1 MAATTEDQLLSLIV
15 DTQSNNEIIRKQ
27 AEQHLSG
34 AERNPA
40 YLLSLI
46 AIASHSN
53 VALENRQ
60 SALLLG
66 RTWIEKY
73 WNPADQENAP
83 GHGLVILDDQ
93 SKEQIRN
100 TMFKLATSE
109 DCDRKIRSV
118 ASYVV
123 TKIAVNDF
131 PHQWP
136 SLLPT
141 LLHIIPNAS
150 DQQLNGAL
158 KVLSDLVEDALTEEQ
173 FFLVARDIL
182 KVVYDVA
189 ISEAR
194 KPVLRAM
201 AISIFRETF
210 DIMEMIKQDHGNEVK
225 EFADEAL
232 KLWLP
237 LFLNLIK
244 RTIPIRNIDSND
256 DHRRGIIALKLQ
268 VVKTLMKI
276 RLVFP
281 KLLLPQ
287 TIVFFS
293 ATWAELNLLKEEYQS
308 WRLEDADGLP
318 YTLDFLVLEELD
330 FLQSCLKAP
339 LVQKELEL
347 QLQEYSKIS
356 ESEWVFNVMKLAVY
370 YAQITKEEEDLWD
383 IDVNLFLAE
392 EISVTTN
399 YTARTACADLLI
411 KLGEWLHQA
420 ALEGLLIFSQR
431 LFSAPDST
439 WRMREAA
446 LYLLT
451 QLLNDFM
458 DIGKIVA
465 PEIIGAC
472 FGLIE
477 YAISRNDEPLLR
489 ARGYLIAGIVV
500 QSIPDMSLD
509 FLTKTIKS
517 INSDESEVVKVSCIK
532 SIQGWVKDRSV
543 PEHQLL
549 IISAISEY
557 LYSKDMTELADA
569 DDLLV
574 TLVETL
580 RASINIDP
588 CITVGDSPVLDLL
601 FQLAKHGAAN
611 FQMTMLVTE
620 TFEDIVKKFS
630 GTDLFT
636 QLCLKVLPSLTGA
649 FDVGKIT
656 GDSPLVELATELLA
670 VLTENGSKPLP
681 SGYVA
686 ASLPKLICLLMATSE
701 GGILR
706 AGAETVKFMLMHD
719 HPQVFAWHD
728 EHNKSGL
735 EVCLI
740 LIDKLLSPSVEDN
753 AASEV
758 GGLAAELVEK
768 AGRERLG
775 PYLEQ
780 LLRAVASR
788 LASAEAPSF
797 IQSLILVFARLS
809 LTGERD
815 VVDFLSQIEIN
826 GLNGLQV
833 VMSKWLENSINFA
846 GYSEIRQNV
855 IALSKL
861 YSLNDSRLAQIMVR
875 GDQIIPASDII
886 VTRSRAKTNPVKYT
900 IVPAPIKILKVLIEE
915 FLSASGHLNKVSL
928 GAIAAAADE
937 EEEKDEWE
945 DVPTSLDL
953 SNPSVKADLMTF
965 AEANYT
971 RQRDDE
977 TQAYLTEF
985 FLRTV
990 RENIGGFS
998 NWYTALTAEEQ
1009 DKLKEI
1015 AREAGVQPTTNQPSE
1030 QDVTFGI
1037 EKDVDFSN
1045 RIKPT
1050 DSNCLQPGV
1059 SKTTPAHGLDSPI
1072 KLPHLSSTLKAAS
1085 HTKNEA
1091 ISNYNVVFAA
1101 ASLKSAAALIPQACE
1116 MARWQRNNV
1125 HFLIMGRD
1133 DIPMNTLKSFN
1144 GIGENCKVKFHNA
1157 RPDFSMCSSNTRMKS
1172 SVLSAFKEV
1181 NKFLKPEA
1189 ILVDASRKEE
1199 LWFREWIK
1207 SKAPDIEI
1215 TIIELPE
1222 NAEEKLKWTSLLDAK
1237 SLSAWNQVSVEIII
1251 HPQPSATGS
1260 LVRLLESLKKA
1271 DYFSSKPPHLTI
1283 ELPHNIEEQ
1292 TSHYLNEFKWP
1303 PFNNPSQG
1311 NLLTLH
1317 HRIPQYDL
1325 TPEENSIRLLE
1336 SFWPSDPFGSQVL
1349 VLSTQAEV
1357 SPLFFHYLKYLILEY
1372 KFSSEGSEKQD
1383 SLLGIS
1389 LDLPSSYLNDTTSF
1403 EAPKINKREF
1413 LPFLWQAPNS
1423 NACLFFADKW
1433 IELHD
1438 FVSRSLNSQ
1447 HTLPAS
1453 NNPATSVKY
1462 VSKTFPSWLEYI
1474 LQLARLRGYMTLYPN
1489 FGNKFSLLTIHNELY
1504 RVPEEY
1510 KPDLESESSFSSDSN
1525 GGSKKYL
1532 SLKRKEN
1539 PLIVDSLFSSLLA
1552 QGKLPDISD
1561 LLMISWDGE
1570 ELDASKLDTLTTN
1583 YQNLFRKETGG
1594 CTEEVSKKQ
1603 VEFSAGDLFCLKD
1616 EKHLMQPQLKG

>member
-15 DTQSNNEIIRKQ
+15 DTQSANKIIRKQ
-27 AEQHLSG
+27 AEQHLSR

-40 YLLSLI
+40 YPLSLI

-60 SALLLG
+60 SALLLT
-66 RTWIEKY
+66 RTWVEKY
-73 WNPADQENAP
+73 WNPADQEDAP
-83 GHGLVILDDQ
+83 DHGLVLLDDH

-109 DCDRKIRSV
+109 ICDRKIRNV

-136 SLLPT
+136 CLLPT

-150 DQQLNGAL
+150 DQQLSGAL

-173 FFLVARDIL
+173 FFLVARNIL
-182 KVVYDVA
+182 KVVFDIA

-194 KPVLRAM
+194 KPVLRAL
-201 AISIFRETF
+201 AISIFRGTF
-210 DIMEMIKQDHGNEVK
+210 DIMEMVKQDHGNEVK
-225 EFADEAL
+225 GFADEAL

-244 RTIPIRNIDSND
+244 ASLPIRNTDNSH
-256 DHRRGIIALKLQ
+256 DHRRGIVALKLQ
-268 VVKTLMKI
+268 VIKTLMKI
-276 RLVFP
+276 RSVFP

-287 TIVFFS
+287 TIVLFS
-293 ATWAELNLLKEEYQS
+293 ATWAELNILKEEYQLMYVENDEQG
-308 WRLEDADGLP
+308 RLEDADGLP

-339 LVQKELEL
+339 PVQKELGL
-347 QLQEYSKIS
+347 QLQQYSKIS
-356 ESEWVFNVMKLAVY
+356 DSVWVLDVMKLAVY

-392 EISVTTN
+392 EVSVTTN
-399 YTARTACADLLI
+399 YSARTACGDLLI

-420 ALEGLLIFSQR
+420 ALEGLLVFSQR
-431 LFSAPDST
+431 LFSASDST

-472 FGLIE
+472 FELIE
-477 YAISRNDEPLLR
+477 YAISRNEEPLLR
-489 ARGYLIAGIVV
+489 ARGYLVAGIVV

-509 FLTKTIKS
+509 LLSRTVKS

-543 PEHQLL
+543 TEHQLL
-549 IISAISEY
+549 IISAVSEY

-588 CITVGDSPVLDLL
+588 YITVGDSPVLDLL

-670 VLTENGSKPLP
+670 VLTENGSEPLP

-719 HPQVFAWHD
+719 HQQVFAWND
-728 EHNKSGL
+728 EQNKSGL

-768 AGRERLG
+768 AGGERLG

-788 LASAEAPSF
+788 LATAEAPSF

-826 GLNGLQV
+826 RLNGLQV
-833 VMSKWLENSINFA
+833 VISKWLENSINFA
-846 GYSEIRQNV
+846 GYDEIRQNV
-855 IALSKL
+855 IALSKI
-861 YSLNDSRLAQIMVR
+861 YSLNDSRLARIMVR

-886 VTRSRAKTNPVKYT
+886 VTRSRAKANPVKYT

-915 FLSASGHLNKVSL
+915 FLSASGHLNTVSSE
-928 GAIAAAADE
+928 AIAAAADE
-937 EEEKDEWE
+937 DDDKDEWE
-945 DVPTSLDL
+945 DVPNSLDL
-953 SNPSVKADLMTF
+953 SNSSIKADLMTF

-985 FLRTV
+985 FLRTI

-998 NWYTALTAEEQ
+998 NWYTALTAKEQ

-1015 AREAGVQPTTNQPSE
+1015 AREGGVQ
-1030 QDVTFGI
+1030 V
-1037 EKDVDFSN
+1037 
-1045 RIKPT
+1045 
-1050 DSNCLQPGV
+1050 
-1059 SKTTPAHGLDSPI
+1059 
-1072 KLPHLSSTLKAAS
+1072 
-1085 HTKNEA
+1085 
-1091 ISNYNVVFAA
+1091 
-1101 ASLKSAAALIPQACE
+1101 
-1116 MARWQRNNV
+1116 
-1125 HFLIMGRD
+1125 
-1133 DIPMNTLKSFN
+1133 
-1144 GIGENCKVKFHNA
+1144 
-1157 RPDFSMCSSNTRMKS
+1157 
-1172 SVLSAFKEV
+1172 
-1181 NKFLKPEA
+1181 
-1189 ILVDASRKEE
+1189 
-1199 LWFREWIK
+1199 
-1207 SKAPDIEI
+1207 
-1215 TIIELPE
+1215 
-1222 NAEEKLKWTSLLDAK
+1222 
-1237 SLSAWNQVSVEIII
+1237 
-1251 HPQPSATGS
+1251 
-1260 LVRLLESLKKA
+1260 
-1271 DYFSSKPPHLTI
+1271 
-1283 ELPHNIEEQ
+1283 
-1292 TSHYLNEFKWP
+1292 
-1303 PFNNPSQG
+1303 
-1311 NLLTLH
+1311 
-1317 HRIPQYDL
+1317 
-1325 TPEENSIRLLE
+1325 
-1336 SFWPSDPFGSQVL
+1336 
-1349 VLSTQAEV
+1349 
-1357 SPLFFHYLKYLILEY
+1357 
-1372 KFSSEGSEKQD
+1372 
-1383 SLLGIS
+1383 
-1389 LDLPSSYLNDTTSF
+1389 
-1403 EAPKINKREF
+1403 
-1413 LPFLWQAPNS
+1413 
-1423 NACLFFADKW
+1423 
-1433 IELHD
+1433 
-1438 FVSRSLNSQ
+1438 
-1447 HTLPAS
+1447 
-1453 NNPATSVKY
+1453 
-1462 VSKTFPSWLEYI
+1462 
-1474 LQLARLRGYMTLYPN
+1474 
-1489 FGNKFSLLTIHNELY
+1489 
-1504 RVPEEY
+1504 
-1510 KPDLESESSFSSDSN
+1510 
-1525 GGSKKYL
+1525 
-1532 SLKRKEN
+1532 
-1539 PLIVDSLFSSLLA
+1539 
-1552 QGKLPDISD
+1552 
-1561 LLMISWDGE
+1561 
-1570 ELDASKLDTLTTN
+1570 
-1583 YQNLFRKETGG
+1583 
-1594 CTEEVSKKQ
+1594 
-1603 VEFSAGDLFCLKD
+1603 
-1616 EKHLMQPQLKG
+1616 